1 MPFAT
6 VPPST
11 SFTSIRCSRSIFS
24 CPKPASTPSRS
35 ACARKE
41 VIAEGVRPF
50 YLSSPED
57 IILNKLEWYKMGEQ
71 ISTRQWNDLV
81 GVIKRQSTALDLPYL
96 QLWARELR
104 VADLLARA
112 LREGGLK

>member
-1 MPFAT
+1 
-6 VPPST
+6 
-11 SFTSIRCSRSIFS
+11 
-24 CPKPASTPSRS
+24 
-35 ACARKE
+35 
-41 VIAEGVRPF
+41 
-50 YLSSPED
+50 
-57 IILNKLEWYKMGEQ
+57 MGEQ